1 MRGFPVK
8 TVLVAAAF
16 ALFGSA
22 ASAATFDFA
31 TLANAGEGIWSTNLN
46 PSIVAGGWTQDG
58 ITVFPSATGGADA
71 YLDAGFGSPLKPAG
85 LGVCKIWDAAG
96 QCTPSSDDNV
106 QTGETLILSFSTK
119 VQIDQIVLR
128 DAEHVLFVLNDT
140 INFVGQNASGLYT
153 VGLGN
158 PFLTFGQG
166 TLWSF
171 NIGGRSPKDFY
182 IASITVSAVPLPAG
196 GLLLLTALGGIAAV
210 RRRKTRAA

>member
-1 MRGFPVK
+1 MFHKIK
-8 TVLVAAAF
+8 TLSIAAAF

-22 ASAATFDFA
+22 ASAAVFDFA
-31 TLANAGEGIWSTNLN
+31 TLANSGEGVWSL
-46 PSIVAGGWTQDG
+46 SAVSGGWTQGG
-58 ITVFPSATGGADA
+58 ITVYASATGGADA
-71 YLDAGFGSPLKPAG
+71 YLDAGFGSPLKLAG
-85 LGVCKIWDAAG
+85 LGVCKIWDTTTG
-96 QCTPSSDDNV
+96 QCIPNSDDNV
-106 QTGETLILSFSTK
+106 QIGETLILSFSTK

-153 VGLGN
+153 VGIGN

-171 NIGGRSPKDFY
+171 NIGGRTPRDFY